1 MGGGH
6 LLLPARPIR
15 IPTMEASAAMVLLL
29 ALCLSCLFLL
39 LLLQGRWD
47 TKSRLPPG
55 PRPFPFI
62 GNLPHLDAKNMIK
75 SLLELSRQYGS
86 LFTIHMGSRPVV
98 VLCGYQMVKEAL
110 VDQGEEFSG
119 RGDMP
124 VLFRFTQGNG
134 IAFSNGE
141 KWKILRRFAIQTLRD
156 FGMGKRSIEERIQ
169 EEAQCLVKELAKR
182 TEPFDPTFLLG
193 CSVSNVI
200 CSIVFGNRFDYE
212 DQQFLTFI
220 GLVNDNFRLFSSP
233 CAQMYNIFPH
243 IMYYLPG
250 PHNQIFANFEKLR
263 ALVKEMAK
271 AHQAS
276 LDPSCPRDFIDSFLL
291 KMEQEKGDSR
301 SFFHTD
307 TLIMTTHNL
316 FFAGTETIS
325 TTLRYAILILMKFPE
340 VAAKVQEEIAKVIGS
355 ERLPSVAD
363 RAKMP
368 YTEAV
373 IHEVQRFA
381 DIIPMGI
388 PHALT
393 KDTHFRGFFFPEGTN
408 VLPFFHSVHQDPSQF
423 KNPEMFDPG
432 HFLDE
437 EGAFRRS
444 NAFMPFSA
452 GKRLCLG
459 EALARMELFLFLT
472 ALLQRFSFQPS
483 CPRDQ
488 LDLSPLASGI
498 GNVPRPYTCRP
509 LAR

>member
-1 MGGGH
+1 M
-6 LLLPARPIR
+6 
-15 IPTMEASAAMVLLL
+15 T
-29 ALCLSCLFLL
+29 
-39 LLLQGRWD
+39 
-47 TKSRLPPG
+47 
-55 PRPFPFI
+55 
-62 GNLPHLDAKNMIK
+62 
-75 SLLELSRQYGS
+75 
-86 LFTIHMGSRPVV
+86 
-98 VLCGYQMVKEAL
+98 
-110 VDQGEEFSG
+110 
-119 RGDMP
+119 
-124 VLFRFTQGNG
+124 
-134 IAFSNGE
+134 
-141 KWKILRRFAIQTLRD
+141 
-156 FGMGKRSIEERIQ
+156 
-169 EEAQCLVKELAKR
+169 

-200 CSIVFGNRFDYE
+200 CSIVFGDRFDYK
-212 DQQFLTFI
+212 DQHFLTFI
-220 GLVNDNFRLFSSP
+220 GLINDNFRLFSSP

-263 ALVKEMAK
+263 ALVREMAK

-276 LDPSCPRDFIDSFLL
+276 LDPSCPRDFIDCFLL
-291 KMEQEKGDSR
+291 KMQQEKEDPC

-340 VAAKVQEEIAKVIGS
+340 VAAKVQEEIAQVIGP

-363 RAKMP
+363 RLRMP
-368 YTEAV
+368 YTDAV

-423 KNPEMFDPG
+423 KDPGRFDPG

-437 EGAFRRS
+437 KGAFRRS

-452 GKRLCLG
+452 EGHERPPAPWAHPTPHPGELSPAGPEESGPVPDGVCVKAGIFLAGPSSLVSCLG
-459 EALARMELFLFLT
+459 WWDFGGRLSPHEELF
-472 ALLQRFSFQPS
+472 
-483 CPRDQ
+483 
-488 LDLSPLASGI
+488 SGS
-498 GNVPRPYTCRP
+498 
-509 LAR
+509 

>member
-1 MGGGH
+1 
-6 LLLPARPIR
+6 
-15 IPTMEASAAMVLLL
+15 MEASAAILLLL
-29 ALCLSCLFLL
+29 ALCLSCLLL
-39 LLLQGRWD
+39 LRGGGRWG
-47 TKSRLPPG
+47 TKARLPPG
-55 PRPFPFI
+55 PQPLPFI

-75 SLLELSRQYGS
+75 SLLQLSRQYGS

-98 VLCGYQMVKEAL
+98 VLCGYQTVKEAL
-110 VDQGEEFSG
+110 VDRSEEFSG

-134 IAFSNGE
+134 VAFSNGE

-169 EEAQCLVKELAKR
+169 EEAQCLVKELATR

-200 CSIVFGNRFDYE
+200 CSIVFGDRFDYK
-212 DQQFLTFI
+212 DQHFLTFI
-220 GLVNDNFRLFSSP
+220 GLINDNFRLFSSP

-263 ALVKEMAK
+263 ALMREMAK

-276 LDPSCPRDFIDSFLL
+276 LDPSCPRDFIDCFLL
-291 KMEQEKGDSR
+291 KMEQEKEDPG

-340 VAAKVQEEIAKVIGS
+340 VAGEAERSPSPRVAREAITTKVQEEIAKVIGP
-355 ERLPSVAD
+355 ERLPSIAD
-363 RAKMP
+363 RARMP
-368 YTEAV
+368 YTDAV

-408 VLPFFHSVHQDPSQF
+408 VLPFFHSVHQDPTHF
-423 KNPEMFDPG
+423 KDPQRFDPG

-459 EALARMELFLFLT
+459 EALARMELFLYLT

-509 LAR
+509 LSR

>member
-1 MGGGH
+1 MGHQGT
-6 LLLPARPIR
+6 PASRTAALALHRQPAS
-15 IPTMEASAAMVLLL
+15 PGYQEHDQVSAAGKLSLLGP
-29 ALCLSCLFLL
+29 
-39 LLLQGRWD
+39 GR
-47 TKSRLPPG
+47 RRG
-55 PRPFPFI
+55 PRQ
-62 GNLPHLDAKNMIK
+62 
-75 SLLELSRQYGS
+75 LLGVGHRTARSKTSSPWVPQLSRQYGS
-86 LFTIHMGSRPVV
+86 LFTIHLGSRPVV
-98 VLCGYQMVKEAL
+98 VLCGYQVVKEAL
-110 VDQGEEFSG
+110 VDRGEEFSG

-134 IAFSNGE
+134 VAFSNGE
-141 KWKILRRFAIQTLRD
+141 KWKVLRRFAIQTLRD

-193 CSVSNVI
+193 CSVSNII
-200 CSIVFGNRFDYE
+200 CSIVFGDRFDYE
-212 DQQFLTFI
+212 DQHFLTFI
-220 GLVNDNFRLFSSP
+220 GLINDNFRLFSSP

-250 PHNQIFANFEKLR
+250 PHNRIFANFEKLR
-263 ALVKEMAK
+263 VLVREMVK

-276 LDPSCPRDFIDSFLL
+276 LDPSCPRDFIDCFLL
-291 KMEQEKGDSR
+291 KMQQEKEDPC

-340 VAAKVQEEIAKVIGS
+340 VAAKVQEEIAKVIGP
-355 ERLPSVAD
+355 ERLPSIAD
-363 RAKMP
+363 RARMP
-368 YTEAV
+368 YTDAV

-408 VLPFFHSVHQDPSQF
+408 VWPFFHSVHQDPTQF
-423 KNPEMFDPG
+423 KEPGRFDPG

-472 ALLQRFSFQPS
+472 VLLQRFSFQPG
-483 CPRDQ
+483 CPRDR

-509 LAR
+509 LPR